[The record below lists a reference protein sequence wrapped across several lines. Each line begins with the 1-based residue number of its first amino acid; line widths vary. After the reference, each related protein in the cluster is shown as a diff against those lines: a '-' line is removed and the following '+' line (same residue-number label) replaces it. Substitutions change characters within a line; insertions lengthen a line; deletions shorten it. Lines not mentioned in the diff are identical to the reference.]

1 MLNNLIQKLLLE
13 KRKYGLKEKI
23 SNKEIKMLK
32 KDFPIQKIIGFINFD
47 DVYINLKYNVLI
59 PRYETEEV
67 MLESLKYIN
76 SNSKVLDL
84 CTGSG
89 YIGLS
94 IKKKINAN
102 VTLSDISKDSIKQA
116 KKNSKINKLKVKIIK
131 SNMFENI
138 NEKYDLIIS
147 NPPYIPNH
155 IKLSK
160 SILKFEPFN
169 ALFGGKD
176 GNNFYKIIIQNVSK
190 YLRKNGI
197 LILEISKD
205 NLKYVKSFG
214 FKIKNDINN
223 KPRIAI
229 KKFNVL

>member
-1 MLNNLIQKLLLE
+1 MLNNLIETLLLE

-32 KDFPIQKIIGFINFD
+32 KDFPIQKIIGFVNFD

-160 SILKFEPFN
+160 SILKFEPSN

-176 GNNFYKIIIQNVSK
+176 GNNFYKIIIQNASK
-190 YLRKNGI
+190 YLKKNGI

-205 NLKYVKSFG
+205 NLEYVKSFG

>member
-1 MLNNLIQKLLLE
+1 
-13 KRKYGLKEKI
+13 
-23 SNKEIKMLK
+23 
-32 KDFPIQKIIGFINFD
+32 
-47 DVYINLKYNVLI
+47 
-59 PRYETEEV
+59 
-67 MLESLKYIN
+67 
-76 SNSKVLDL
+76 
-84 CTGSG
+84 
-89 YIGLS
+89 
-94 IKKKINAN
+94 
-102 VTLSDISKDSIKQA
+102 
-116 KKNSKINKLKVKIIK
+116 
-131 SNMFENI
+131 MFENI

-205 NLKYVKSFG
+205 NLEYIKSFG